1 MRGGGRYF
9 GILNIFF
16 VSVLFAC
23 GGDRETA
30 GAPAGSDQPGGPAVG
45 AVPDTAVSPPDT
57 SSAASS
63 ADSIRARADTTP
75 TTPKPAPEVARATS
89 PEKAVP
95 PKPTPKPAP
104 KPAPEPAAPA
114 ETPAAVPAPADSP
127 PAAPP
132 GQTTDTAAAPTQAN
146 APLRD
151 AYHQAPRDTV
161 SQQAY
166 DGWKQFNLLCA
177 RCHGEDVLGTTIAPH
192 LVVSLK
198 PNGPINT
205 KELFVQTVC
214 AGRPEKGMPAWC
226 PLGLEMDK
234 IEAMYVYVKGRSEG
248 TIHPGRPAVKPEG

>member
-1 MRGGGRYF
+1 MRVGGRSF
-9 GILNIFF
+9 GVLNVFF

-23 GGDRETA
+23 GGDRERS

-45 AVPDTAVSPPDT
+45 AVPDTAVSRTDT
-57 SSAASS
+57 SSAATG
-63 ADSIRARADTTP
+63 ADSIRARADTSP
-75 TTPKPAPEVARATS
+75 ATPKPPPEVARAT
-89 PEKAVP
+89 P
-95 PKPTPKPAP
+95 PKKAATPPKPAP
-104 KPAPEPAAPA
+104 KQAPEPAAPA
-114 ETPAAVPAPADSP
+114 RTPAAAPAPADSP
-127 PAAPP
+127 PAAPA
-132 GQTTDTAAAPTQAN
+132 GQAADTATAPTQAN
-146 APLRD
+146 EPLRD